1 MRLSQRIRPNRQM
14 RLRRLMRLGMHLSVL
29 VGLWVWVSTINAN
42 DWPQFRGPGT
52 RGVGEGN
59 PPTEWS
65 ETKNVRWKTELSG
78 RGVSSPVVFGDKV
91 YVTCATGPKSERL
104 HTVCCDLASGKIL
117 WERQLFAT
125 GNTSCHPQTNM
136 AAPTPVADQDGV
148 VVLFATGD
156 LVAYDQAGNLRW
168 YRSLNEDYG
177 PISNQVGMASSP
189 VQAEGLVIVPMD
201 NVGESFLTGI
211 DPKDGSTRW
220 KVGRPREVNWT
231 TPALYQAG
239 GETLV
244 LMQNAG
250 ELAAYSAKTGE
261 RKWSFSAKNLATISS
276 PIVVGDRVVVPAGE
290 LTLMRLEG
298 NVPKIEWSSNKA
310 RAQAPSALVYRD
322 RVYTVTGGGITVC
335 VDLKTGK
342 QVWQERAK
350 GPVWASPIAAGGHVY
365 VFSYDTGTATVFAAD
380 DKGTRVASNT
390 LNAEIQATP
399 AIVGDTLLIRT
410 DRHLYRIGTTK

>member
-1 MRLSQRIRPNRQM
+1 MRLSV
-14 RLRRLMRLGMHLSVL
+14 RRCVWMG
-29 VGLWVWVSTINAN
+29 VGVWMGVCMGVCGWVVGAVAGD
-42 DWPQFRGPGT
+42 DWPQFRGPDA
-52 RGVGEGN
+52 RGVSEGK

-65 ETKNVRWKTELSG
+65 ETENVRWKTELPG
-78 RGVSSPVVFGDKV
+78 RGVSSPVVFGQRV
-91 YVTCATGPKSERL
+91 YVSCATGTKGERL
-104 HTVCCDLASGKIL
+104 HTVCCDLASGRIL
-117 WERQLFAT
+117 WHRQLVAT
-125 GNTSCHPQTNM
+125 GNTACHPQTSM
-136 AAPTPVADQDGV
+136 AAPTPVADPNGV

-156 LVAYDQAGNLRW
+156 LVAYDPDGRIRW

-211 DPKDGSTRW
+211 DLKDGSTRW
-220 KVGRPREVNWT
+220 KVERPREVNWS
-231 TPALYQAG
+231 TPALYRLP

-244 LMQNAG
+244 LMQNAD
-250 ELAAYSAKTGE
+250 ELTAYSAKTGE
-261 RKWSFSAKNLATISS
+261 RKWSFSANNLATISS

-290 LTLMRLEG
+290 LTLVRPEG
-298 NVPKIEWSSNKA
+298 NAVKVEWTSNRA
-310 RAQAPSALVYRD
+310 RPQAPSALVYRD
-322 RVYTVTGGGITVC
+322 RVYVVSGGGITVC

-342 QVWQERAK
+342 QLWQERAK

-365 VFSYDTGTATVFAAD
+365 VFSYDTGTATVFDA
-380 DKGTRVASNT
+380 DKGTRVASNS

-410 DRHLYRIGTTK
+410 DRHLYRIGRQQP